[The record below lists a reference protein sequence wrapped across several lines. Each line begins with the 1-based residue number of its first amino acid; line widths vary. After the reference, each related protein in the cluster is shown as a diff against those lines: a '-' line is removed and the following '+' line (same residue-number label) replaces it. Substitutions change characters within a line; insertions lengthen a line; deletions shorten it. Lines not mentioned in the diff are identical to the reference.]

1 MKKKIH
7 NLYIFLSLSFMLLL
21 TGCASDQ
28 EIYESITDGSF
39 GNVQGGLEKFNI
51 FTPENWLALVN
62 KFKWWVPLIIT
73 ISFAFAVVLSALF
86 KNVKA
91 VKKKVIVI
99 FGILIPSIAFFSVY
113 IVAYMYRHLF

>member
-28 EIYESITDGSF
+28 EIYESITDSSF

-73 ISFAFAVVLSALF
+73 ISFAFAIVLSALF